1 MKKYE
6 RPELDVELFDVE
18 DVITASGEPTTI
30 PDAGEEPSTLESD
43 DLP

>member
-18 DVITASGEPTTI
+18 DVITASGDATTADDVGEVNTTI
-30 PDAGEEPSTLESD
+30 DQTD
-43 DLP
+43 I

>member
-18 DVITASGEPTTI
+18 DVITASGTT
-30 PDAGEEPSTLESD
+30 SD
-43 DLP
+43 DNAGDPNPTMDQTDI